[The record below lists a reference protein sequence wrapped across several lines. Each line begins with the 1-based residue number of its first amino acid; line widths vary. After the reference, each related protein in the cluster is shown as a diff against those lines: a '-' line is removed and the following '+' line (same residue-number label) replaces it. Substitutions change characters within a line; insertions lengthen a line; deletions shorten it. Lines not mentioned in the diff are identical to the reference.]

1 MRLLGGSFPD
11 MAKLLLLC
19 GGAIIV
25 AMLLGRLRRIL
36 GVVVMLCAAAA
47 AAAVFLLPI
56 DGSTL
61 WQRAQREGLPDGVA
75 SEAAGAWRWLQDR
88 VPGKSAA
95 RKVRLRKAGEPLAR
109 ARERVQR
116 WDDVASRD
124 EASAPEQDDAAEV
137 PPKEHLSHGDHEAL
151 DRLVSGRRR

>member
-1 MRLLGGSFPD
+1 

-61 WQRAQREGLPDGVA
+61 WQRAQREGLPDDVA

-88 VPGKSAA
+88 VPGKSPA
-95 RKVRLRKAGEPLAR
+95 RKMRLRKAGEPLAR

-124 EASAPEQDDAAEV
+124 EAPAPEQDEAAEA

>member
-1 MRLLGGSFPD
+1 

>member
-1 MRLLGGSFPD
+1 

-88 VPGKSAA
+88 VPGKSPAP
-95 RKVRLRKAGEPLAR
+95 KMRLRKAGEPLAR

-116 WDDVASRD
+116 WDDAASQG
-124 EASAPEQDDAAEV
+124 ESPVPEQVAPAEA
-137 PPKEHLSHGDHEAL
+137 PPKEHLSHGDQEAL